1 MNRFTHPL
9 SCKPLMAI
17 LVFSAAA
24 RLFVYAEYP
33 IIPVPRT
40 DSNSRLAHEQLLGKA
55 KQARIDIYFA
65 GDSITRRWGCS
76 DAQYRELLANWKA
89 NFFGW
94 NAANFG
100 WGGDTVQNIL
110 WRLENGE
117 LDDVNPKIIIILA
130 GTNNVGR
137 DPGDNAKVADITKG
151 IKALVDL
158 CRKKAPNA

>member
-1 MNRFTHPL
+1 MVARAML
-9 SCKPLMAI
+9 I
-17 LVFSAAA
+17 AAVCLA
-24 RLFVYAEYP
+24 AVEPA
-33 IIPVPRT
+33 PRR
-40 DSNSRLAHEQLLGKA
+40 DRNSQIAHEQLIEKA
-55 KQARIDIYFA
+55 KKGGIDLYFE
-65 GDSITRRWGCS
+65 GDSIIRRWGAS
-76 DAQYRELLANWKA
+76 DAKYAEFLANWKE

-100 WGGDTVQNIL
+100 WGGDTIENIL

-137 DPGDNAKVADITKG
+137 DPSDNAKVADITKG

-158 CRKKAPNA
+158 CRKKA